1 MPRNDALK
9 GNKVLRYRWY
19 IFAVLLAAYFLVYLH
34 RVVDSS
40 VAKPIVEGVGVADVT
55 GSMVILASVYLYAYL
70 AMQIPS
76 GLMTDRIGPRKIT
89 CAFLMLAALGTFLTS
104 YADSFAMVVMGKI
117 LIACGMAVVYIPLT
131 KILAVW
137 FRKKDFATLNGSI
150 IAVGN
155 VGAIAAGAPIAFLV
169 DSMGWRDLFFLIGV
183 ITMILALL
191 CLIIV
196 RNRPSEIGE
205 KEILDMYP
213 EDRQMHETYDKV
225 PLKSGMV
232 TVVKSGRAFWMPA
245 TSYLLVYGTIMAFQG
260 LWVIYYFKDIYG
272 FANAAFLMSMIGVGK
287 IISAAMAGTV
297 AKKVGSKRTVMF
309 SACLGY
315 LTVWGVIWLL
325 AGEMHVF
332 SFWLCINFMFGFFS
346 GFMVLAFAQAKEWFP
361 VSISG
366 TVISMVNVM
375 IFSGGA
381 VFTAV
386 TGLILS
392 NDRFLSEYRILWGLM
407 FFAVVLACILL
418 YLSKDNDTGSV
429 RPVHDPNTER
439 EKTA

>member
-1 MPRNDALK
+1 MQRT
-9 GNKVLRYRWY
+9 LRYRWW
-19 IFAVLLAAYFLVYLH
+19 IFGVLLAAYFLVYLH

-89 CAFLMLAALGTFLTS
+89 CIFLLLAATGTFLTS
-104 YADSFAMVVMGKI
+104 VADSFALVVLGKI
-117 LIACGMAVVYIPLT
+117 MIACGMAVVYIPLT

-155 VGAIAAGAPIAFLV
+155 VGAIAAGAPIAMLV
-169 DSMGWRDLFFLIGV
+169 DTLGWRDVFFIIGV
-183 ITMILALL
+183 ITLILAFL
-191 CLIIV
+191 CLLVV
-196 RNRPSEIGE
+196 RNRPSEIGV
-205 KEILDMYP
+205 KEILETYP
-213 EDRQMHETYDKV
+213 EDRQLNETYEKV
-225 PLKSGMV
+225 PLKNGML

-245 TSYLLVYGTIMAFQG
+245 GSYLLIYGTIMAFQG

-297 AKKVGSKRTVMF
+297 AKKVGSKRIVMF
-309 SACLGY
+309 SACIGY
-315 LTVWGVIWLL
+315 LTVWGAIWLL
-325 AGEMHVF
+325 AGEM
-332 SFWLCINFMFGFFS
+332 SIFWFWMGVNFMFGFFS

-381 VFTAV
+381 IFTAV

-392 NDRFLSEYRILWGLM
+392 NARLLSEYKILWGLM
-407 FFAVVLACILL
+407 FFAVVAACISL
-418 YLSKDNDTGSV
+418 KTII
-429 RPVHDPNTER
+429 R
-439 EKTA
+439 EA